1 MKIAFHFQGAESM
14 TLKDAFNSRDYTYRR
29 IGDNI
34 LYVDAGT
41 VDYRYD
47 FAMRVVTLHDNGAMS
62 AIPFTQLDRDTLVEM
77 RDRLVD
83 LGGKPP
89 ALPSET
95 PPKPAPQRLNP

>member
-1 MKIAFHFQGAESM
+1 MKIAFHYYGADSM
-14 TLKDAFNSRDYTYRR
+14 TLKDAFNSRDYTYSR

-41 VDYRYD
+41 VDYRYEL
-47 FAMRVVTLHDNGAMS
+47 AMRVVTMS
-62 AIPFTQLDRDTLVEM
+62 AIPFTQLDRDTLSEM

-89 ALPSET
+89 ALPADT
-95 PPKPAPQRLNP
+95 PPQHAPQRLNP